1 MKPTLRRI
9 LTDLFVLAVATLLV
23 FYLSRAITGYGDY
36 FRYAYGGLIL
46 IGGVL
51 IARDVSK
58 IIAVDFRLGL
68 GKEAPVLSNAV
79 AVIGYV
85 ASAVASAAYLSFSP
99 TALLAGAA
107 FSGLV
112 LGLALQPTLGS
123 FFAGILILISGA
135 VRPGSQVRILSWHI
149 PFQWAFMPGY
159 KYFSP
164 DSVYAGYM
172 GEVKEIGL
180 FFTKIITEEGQMM
193 KIPNTIIATDAA
205 ILSYTEENYIFNV
218 RYEFSNRF
226 DPEMVLLRVREA
238 INKFPVVNLFVNEQS
253 DKEYYIVKAVLNA
266 REKDH
271 ALIKSEI
278 LTRLIRLHRDMEV
291 AEAMAANAGSSSEK
305 SP

>member
-1 MKPTLRRI
+1 MRPTIMRI
-9 LTDLFVLAVATLLV
+9 LTDVAVLAVATVLV
-23 FYLSRAITGYGDY
+23 LYLPRAITGNAEY
-36 FRYAYGGLIL
+36 FKYAYGGLIL
-46 IGGVL
+46 AGGV
-51 IARDVSK
+51 IVARDISR
-58 IIAVDFRLGL
+58 IIAVDFKSQL

-79 AVIGYV
+79 AVIGYIV
-85 ASAVASAAYLSFSP
+85 SAVAAAFYLSFSP

-123 FFAGILILISGA
+123 FFAGILILLSGA
-135 VRPGSQVRILSWHI
+135 VKPGSQVRILTWHI
-149 PFQWAFMPGY
+149 PFQWAFTPGY

-172 GEVKEIGL
+172 GEVKEVGL

-205 ILSYTEENYIFNV
+205 ILSYTEENYFFNV

-226 DPEMVLLRVREA
+226 DPEMVLLRVRE
-238 INKFPVVNLFVNEQS
+238 IMNKFPVVNVFVNEQS

-266 REKDH
+266 KEKEH

-278 LTRLIRLHRDMEV
+278 LIYLVRLQKERKE
-291 AEAMAANAGSSSEK
+291 AEARAVDSGKSTSTSS
-305 SP
+305 